1 MTSTL
6 NRATTFDRLTG
17 AATSTHDRTPGV
29 AAETAGEVEIEV
41 ALVASVRDEFAD
53 AVSRLW
59 LAPRLYGWPQ

>member
-6 NRATTFDRLTG
+6 NRA
-17 AATSTHDRTPGV
+17 ATSTHDGSPG
-29 AAETAGEVEIEV
+29 AAPEPAGEIQIEV

-53 AVSRLW
+53 AVARLW